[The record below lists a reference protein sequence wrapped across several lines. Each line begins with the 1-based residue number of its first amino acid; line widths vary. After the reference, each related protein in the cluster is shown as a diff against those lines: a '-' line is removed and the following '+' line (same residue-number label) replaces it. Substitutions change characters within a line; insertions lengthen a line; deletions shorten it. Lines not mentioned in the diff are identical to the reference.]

1 MSYAVG
7 YGREGLGLTIVKS
20 AGNARED
27 DYDINADAWANDTRQ
42 VVVGAVDQDG
52 FVSSYS
58 SYGAALLVSAF
69 GTPGEVVTTDRT
81 GAAGYSPYD
90 WTADFNGTSAAAPM
104 VSGIVAL
111 MYEANSGL
119 GWRDVQSILANS
131 ARHVGSELGAAP
143 AGFEHYAWQWNASE
157 TWNGGSMHF
166 SNDYGYGLVDALA
179 AVRLAETWHFGNE
192 AQTTANEHFCSVDML
207 DSAVVIPSGGGGVI
221 GNVIFDDEV
230 ERVTV
235 TMTFATTWIGDLD
248 LFVTSPEGTISQL
261 IDNAGQDNE
270 FNGTWT
276 FEFRLFVEST
286 PRDSGR

>member
-1 MSYAVG
+1 MVNISLGFVNTSQFGFGISSVRFEIESAIANAVT
-7 YGREGLGLTIVKS
+7 YGRDGLGLTIVKS
-20 AGNARED
+20 AGNNRSYN
-27 DYDINADAWANDTRQ
+27 YDVNADDWANDTRQ
-42 VVVGAVDQDG
+42 VLVGAVDQDG

-69 GTPGEVVTTDRT
+69 GTSGEVATTDRT
-81 GAAGYSPYD
+81 GAAGGSGDY
-90 WTADFNGTSAAAPM
+90 TFFFNGTSAAAPM

-111 MYEANSGL
+111 MCEANSGL

-143 AGFEHYAWQWNASE
+143 AGFERYAWQWNASE

-207 DSAVVIPSGGGGVI
+207 DSTGGHSVRRR
-221 GNVIFDDEV
+221 ECY
-230 ERVTV
+230 R
-235 TMTFATTWIGDLD
+235 
-248 LFVTSPEGTISQL
+248 
-261 IDNAGQDNE
+261 
-270 FNGTWT
+270 
-276 FEFRLFVEST
+276 
-286 PRDSGR
+286 